1 MILFDLKCGQ
11 GHVFEA
17 WFKDGETYAA
27 QSRAREISCPRCA
40 NTEIGK
46 APMAPR
52 VHKSRGS
59 ETGGIAE
66 RTPGMDPAT
75 VPATVPGMASGMAP
89 GMAPGMD
96 REVVVRKVLGELRR
110 HVEDNCDNV
119 GANFAEEARKI
130 HYGEADPRGIY
141 GEASEAESSELDDE
155 GVPHRRIPWIQRHD
169 S

>member
-17 WFKDGETYAA
+17 WFKDGQSYAA
-27 QSRAREISCPRCA
+27 QSQAREISCPRCA
-40 NTEIGK
+40 SSDIEK

-52 VHKSRGS
+52 VQKSRGPGNGKLADRNPTT
-59 ETGGIAE
+59 ETE
-66 RTPGMDPAT
+66 K
-75 VPATVPGMASGMAP
+75 
-89 GMAPGMD
+89 
-96 REVVVRKVLGELRR
+96 EVVARKVLGELRR

-141 GEASEAESSELDDE
+141 GEASEAESTELTDE
-155 GVPHRRIPWIQRHD
+155 GVPHQRIPWVERQD

>member
-27 QSRAREISCPRCA
+27 QSQAREISCPRCA
-40 NTEIGK
+40 NSEIGK

-52 VHKSRGS
+52 LRKSRGS
-59 ETGGIAE
+59 ETGKIADGTQGMGPGIN
-66 RTPGMDPAT
+66 PGMN
-75 VPATVPGMASGMAP
+75 PGMNKESVA
-89 GMAPGMD
+89 
-96 REVVVRKVLGELRR
+96 RKMLGELRR
-110 HVEDNCDNV
+110 HIEDNCDNV
-119 GANFAEEARKI
+119 GPDFAEEARKI

-141 GEASEAESSELDDE
+141 GEASEAESSELTDE
-155 GVPHRRIPWIQRHD
+155 GVPHQRIPWVQRQD

>member
-17 WFKDGETYAA
+17 WFKDGQSYAA
-27 QSRAREISCPRCA
+27 QSQAREISCPRCA
-40 NTEIGK
+40 NSEIVK

-52 VHKSRGS
+52 VQKSRG
-59 ETGGIAE
+59 TGSGKFAE
-66 RTPGMDPAT
+66 RIPTAET
-75 VPATVPGMASGMAP
+75 EK
-89 GMAPGMD
+89 
-96 REVVVRKVLGELRR
+96 EVVARKVLGELRR
-110 HVEDNCDNV
+110 QVEDNCDNV
-119 GANFAEEARKI
+119 GPNFAEEARKI

-155 GVPHRRIPWIQRHD
+155 GVPHQRIPWVQRHD